1 MVVRI
6 GAGGRTRRRAARRVG
21 QQLELAFPRAA
32 WGGRR
37 KGAGRKRAEGGSFG
51 HERRPEHLAPHPVHV
66 VLKARFRSF
75 RTQFVFPTVRRA
87 LADAARALS
96 GFRIVQFSVQAD
108 HVHLI
113 VEARSRVTLS
123 RGMQGLAI
131 RIARRVNALASR
143 TGKLWKERYFAR
155 ELTSPRAVR
164 NALAYVLNN
173 FRKHRGT
180 SSSAIDPY
188 SSAPYFSGFAELRGR
203 APVDL
208 ARRAALILTPRGVA
222 PPECAEHVPIVQ
234 SRTWLAQ
241 RGWRRAGSIGFRTF
255 SARDLEPANAEVIRM
270 ELASL

>member
-6 GAGGRTRRRAARRVG
+6 GAEGRTRRRAARRVG

-113 VEARSRVTLS
+113 VEARDRVTLS
-123 RGMQGLAI
+123 RGLQGLAI
-131 RIARRVNALASR
+131 RLARRVNALVSR
-143 TGKLWKERYFAR
+143 SGKLWLARYFAR
-155 ELTSPRAVR
+155 DLTSPRAVR

-173 FRKHRGT
+173 FRKHRRKRE
-180 SSSAIDPY
+180 SLIDPY
-188 SSAPYFSGFAELRGR
+188 SSAPYFDGFRELRGR
-203 APVDL
+203 APLDVAARATL
-208 ARRAALILTPRGVA
+208 ALTPRGVA
-222 PPECAEHVPIVQ
+222 PPERAELVPVVEA
-234 SRTWLAQ
+234 RTWLAR
-241 RGWRRAGSIGFRTF
+241 RGWRRAGAIRF
-255 SARDLEPANAEVIRM
+255 SSVGVEG
-270 ELASL
+270 